1 MPKKPMPNSLQSPRL
16 RGRAAALLLATLTL
30 GACVTTS
37 DGGSAARPSAKE
49 TAPVETLLARG
60 DAARDLGAVE
70 DALMH
75 YRLVLEREPANP
87 KARLGVGEI
96 YLSLREAKKAREAFD
111 ALAEEPSVR
120 ARALQ
125 GRGLTLA
132 MDGQVDTAEAPLR
145 AAVAEDPALWRAW
158 NALGHLHDRR
168 KEWSE
173 ARACYEKALEGAP
186 RSASVHNNLGFS
198 LILAGQPEQ
207 AEKYLVKA
215 IEIERDNKLAR
226 SNLRLALAWQGRYQ
240 EALAGAQSE
249 ELAAALNN
257 VGYVAMLRGDYVAA
271 EAYLTRAMESSPS
284 HYEAAMRNLNHLN
297 ARAGRL
303 AEAPAKP
310 AITLARK

>member
-1 MPKKPMPNSLQSPRL
+1 MTKTPRNF
-16 RGRAAALLLATLTL
+16 RPRARAAALLALTLPL
-30 GACVTTS
+30 GACMT
-37 DGGSAARPSAKE
+37 GGGTAALSSAKE

-60 DAARDLGAVE
+60 DAARELGAVE

-111 ALAEEPSVR
+111 ALTGEPAVR

-125 GRGLTLA
+125 GNGLTLA
-132 MDGQVDTAEAPLR
+132 MDGQADAAEAPLR

-158 NALGHLHDRR
+158 NALGHIHDRR

-207 AEKYLVKA
+207 AEMHLVKA

-271 EAYLTRAMESSPS
+271 EAYLTRAMEASPS
-284 HYEAAMRNLNHLN
+284 HYEAAMRNLNHLT
-297 ARAGRL
+297 ARAGRI
-303 AEAPAKP
+303 ADAPAKP
-310 AITLARK
+310 AVTLAKK